1 MTAAY
6 HLPSVHWAD
15 TFSPLAYAVV
25 SDFCGVGV
33 VAVVVV
39 VLVAVGVVV
48 TVSTAGVEAEAG
60 VFEVEV
66 EVDDEDEDE
75 DEDDVVVAA
84 VGSTVFGVCSCLE
97 AASSALTF

>member
-39 VLVAVGVVV
+39 VFVAVGVVM
-48 TVSTAGVEAEAG
+48 TVSTAGVEAE
-60 VFEVEV
+60 VVS
-66 EVDDEDEDE
+66 VDDEDEDE